1 MNNYNKTILLLIS
14 LSTTFFSFSQGY
26 KKITKEELNKVPMYS
41 KATFGF
47 TEDLPN
53 SYSLEQYVPEIGNQ
67 KKSGSCVA
75 WAFSYYGM
83 SIIYNKKY
91 KIISDAGKKAN
102 RFDPWFLYNQI
113 SYLEDDPCSDGI
125 FETEILSLSSR
136 IGNKKMLFNP
146 TGITCET
153 NWDNISLKNIVDYT
167 KPYKFTSWEQIDS
180 KSINSIDQIKSEIV
194 TYNYPVMIGIENYG
208 EGLDSNKVED
218 GIFKPDYDE
227 DSSGHMM
234 TIIGYDNTINGGSF
248 RVVNSWGKDWGDNGY
263 MWMSYSDYKKYTVTT
278 FTVYVSFDNETEDG
292 NELKTKNYNRIT
304 NNEATYYEGIV
315 KDQSIYD
322 GAGVY
327 YWVNDKSEEEY
338 VVGNWDNG
346 KRDGFFLRIT
356 NEGTWYSC
364 WEEGVFLEDCKED
377 GYGFTDD
384 NNFINKIE
392 KFELNSV
399 KFFNETNIKS
409 DNKLD

>member
-1 MNNYNKTILLLIS
+1 MNNYNKTILLLIC

-47 TEDLPN
+47 TEDLPS

-67 KKSGSCVA
+67 SDSGSCVA

-91 KIISDAGKKAN
+91 KITSDAGKKAN

-125 FETEILSLSSR
+125 YETEILKLSSR

-153 NWDNISLKNIVDYT
+153 NWDNISLKNVVDYT

-180 KSINSIDQIKSEIV
+180 KSINSINQIKSEIV

-208 EGLDSNKVED
+208 EGLDNNKVED

-263 MWMSYSDYKKYTVTT
+263 MWMSYSDYKKYTDTT

-292 NELKTKNYNRIT
+292 NELKTKNYNRVT
-304 NNEATYYEGIV
+304 NNESAYYEGIV
-315 KDQSIYD
+315 KEQSIYD

-327 YWVNDKSEEEY
+327 YWVNDESEEEY
-338 VVGNWDNG
+338 IVGSWENG

-356 NEGTWYSC
+356 NEGSWYSC
-364 WEEGVFLEDCKED
+364 WEEGVFLEDCKD
-377 GYGFTDD
+377 GGYGFTDD
-384 NNFINKIE
+384 NSFTNKIE
-392 KFELNSV
+392 KFELNSI